1 MKFEEAVKTIK
12 KLIGPFNS
20 LSFKCDVSY
29 NKWDDREK
37 IQVGIIWI
45 IPFGEKQNAESIYD
59 ETWQGVIDKLE
70 AKLKPKLNKLVY
82 IASMEE
88 LPNL

>member
-1 MKFEEAVKTIK
+1 MKFEEAVETVK

-29 NKWDDREK
+29 VKWNDKEK
-37 IQVGIIWI
+37 IQVGIIL
-45 IPFGEKQNAESIYD
+45 IPFGEKQTAESIYD

-70 AKLKPKLNKLVY
+70 VKMKPKLNKFVY

-88 LPNL
+88 LPSL